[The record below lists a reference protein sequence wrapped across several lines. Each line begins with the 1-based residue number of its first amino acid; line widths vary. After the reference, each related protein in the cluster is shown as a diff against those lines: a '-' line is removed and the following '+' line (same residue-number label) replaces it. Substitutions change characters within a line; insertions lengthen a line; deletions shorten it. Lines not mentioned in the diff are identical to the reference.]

1 MKYLNL
7 LLLFAVVNL
16 TWWLASRPSDLS
28 TEQHEKLQAVVQQ
41 YLGAYLRESNPK
53 ASEIVQPQVFTRVIE
68 AGRKMQTQFKFSFYE
83 EDENG
88 SRQKI
93 TREGVFDLTSEDG
106 NDWTAKMSRIAD
118 SKMEFDDPLAI
129 PKAKPGELEK
139 DKYDH
144 ESPDHHAE

>member
-16 TWWLASRPSDLS
+16 TWWLASRPADLS
-28 TEQHEKLQAVVQQ
+28 TEQHEKLQSVIQQ

-53 ASEIVQPQVFTRVIE
+53 ASEMVQPQVITRVVE

-88 SRQKI
+88 SRQKV
-93 TREGVFDLTSEDG
+93 TREGVFLLTSEDG
-106 NDWTAKMSRIAD
+106 NDWTAKMERIAD
-118 SKMEFDDPLAI
+118 SHMEFDDPLKI
-129 PKAKPGELEK
+129 LRPKAGEL
-139 DKYDH
+139 DK
-144 ESPDHHAE
+144 EALETPSQEHAH